1 MAESIYGKHKEVL
14 PAVLK
19 HLVSQIENYNETKK
33 KETGEPAYEHLIYR
47 IKSEDSMREKCQRK
61 GLPPVPKSALY
72 DIHDAIGIRIVCHF
86 IDDVYRMR
94 DALTAEIGRTLVE
107 EKDYIRNVKPNG
119 YRSLHLI

>member
-72 DIHDAIGIRIVCHF
+72 DIHDAIGIRIVCCF
-86 IDDVYRMR
+86 LNDI
-94 DALTAEIGRTLVE
+94 
-107 EKDYIRNVKPNG
+107 
-119 YRSLHLI
+119 

>member
-47 IKSEDSMREKCQRK
+47 IRRQHAGEMPEK
-61 GLPPVPKSALY
+61 GPSAR
-72 DIHDAIGIRIVCHF
+72 AEVC
-86 IDDVYRMR
+86 
-94 DALTAEIGRTLVE
+94 AL
-107 EKDYIRNVKPNG
+107 
-119 YRSLHLI
+119 

>member
-19 HLVSQIENYNETKK
+19 HLVSQIENYNETKR

-61 GLPPVPKSALY
+61 GLP
-72 DIHDAIGIRIVCHF
+72 C
-86 IDDVYRMR
+86 
-94 DALTAEIGRTLVE
+94 
-107 EKDYIRNVKPNG
+107 
-119 YRSLHLI
+119 RSLRSMISMTQSASASSAAF